1 MIKFIFK
8 FILLILF
15 PFFSFFSFSY
25 AQDDWWWD
33 TWWWDTWDWWWW
45 DTWDWWEEECDWIEL
60 NTNVPFIRKC
70 LEKENADTAFPK
82 LMGWLSK
89 IVITFTLVIAFLMVV
104 AGWVLITM
112 SWADQSNFSKW
123 KELIIKVIVWIVLLG
138 SSWVILYMI
147 NPNFFS

>member
-25 AQDDWWWD
+25 AQDDGGGD
-33 TWWWDTWDWWWW
+33 TGGGDTGDGGGG
-45 DTWDWWEEECDWIEL
+45 DTGDGGGGECDGIEL

-82 LMGWLSK
+82 LMGGLSK

-104 AGWVLITM
+104 AGGVLITM
-112 SWADQSNFSKW
+112 SGADQSNFSKG
-123 KELIIKVIVWIVLLG
+123 KELIIKVIVGIVLLG
-138 SSWVILYMI
+138 SSGVILYMI